1 MPDVFPF
8 QIDRTRSAGYDKE
21 HYESNPYSGPTKVLE
36 RGNIIGSY
44 SLVATVRTQAE
55 WDTVK
60 AFQAA
65 HLTPTPFYYRDY
77 RYYPFRDVLVKFA
90 SSLREQG
97 SQVSLRFNYSFDV
110 VEV

>member
-8 QIDRTRSAGYDKE
+8 QIDRTRTGAWDKE

-36 RGNIIGSY
+36 RGNIVGSY
-44 SLVATVRTQAE
+44 SLIATVRTQAE
-55 WDTVK
+55 FDAAK
-60 AFQAA
+60 AFHAS
-65 HLTPTPFYYRDY
+65 HLTPTAFYYRDY
-77 RYYPFRDVLVKFA
+77 RYYPYRDVLVKFA
-90 SSLREQG
+90 SGFREQG